1 MNLKLEGKKA
11 IVTGGTRGIGHA
23 IARRFALEGC
33 RVGIC
38 ARDGTRL
45 DAVLAAFA
53 ADGLSVIGAACD
65 VADGAAVKRWTAA
78 MAAELGGIDI
88 VVANVSALAGAS
100 DEAAWR
106 AGFEID
112 VLGTVRTVEAAMPH
126 LESSAAAAIVTVSSV
141 AGVESF
147 GGVRPYNSVKAA
159 VINYTSN
166 LANALAGQGIRANC
180 VSPGTI
186 FFEGGVWDQR
196 RLDDPEGYEAALA
209 RNPTGR
215 MGTPEEVADAV
226 AFSRA
231 RSQASPQARTW
242 WWTAGLRSA
251 CSSKPD
257 FRYGRGR
264 SGFGQAQFANR
275 MYL

>member
-1 MNLKLEGKKA
+1 MDLKLDGKKA
-11 IVTGGTRGIGHA
+11 IVTGGSRGIGHA
-23 IARRFALEGC
+23 IARRLALEGC

-38 ARDGTRL
+38 ARGAAGV

-53 ADGLSVIGAACD
+53 AEGLSVIGAACD
-65 VADGAAVKRWTAA
+65 VADGEAVRQWTAA
-78 MAAELGGIDI
+78 MAAALGGIDI
-88 VVANVSALAGAS
+88 VVANPSALAGAT

-106 AGFEID
+106 AGLEID

-126 LESSAAAAIVTVSSV
+126 LEDSEAAAIVTVSSV

-147 GGVRPYNSVKAA
+147 SGVRPYNSVKAA
-159 VINYTSN
+159 LINYTSN

-196 RLDDPEGYEAALA
+196 RLEDPEGYAAALA

-226 AFSRA
+226 VFL
-231 RSQASPQARTW
+231 ASP
-242 WWTAGLRSA
+242 L
-251 CSSKPD
+251 
-257 FRYGRGR
+257 
-264 SGFGQAQFANR
+264 SGFTTGTNLIVDGGITQRVQ
-275 MYL
+275 Y

>member
-1 MNLKLEGKKA
+1 MDLRLDGKTA

-23 IARRFALEGC
+23 IARRLALEGC

-38 ARDGTRL
+38 ARGAAGL

-53 ADGLSVIGAACD
+53 AEGLTVVGAVCD
-65 VADGAAVKRWTAA
+65 VADGAAVKQWTAA

-88 VVANVSALAGAS
+88 VVANPSALAGAS

-106 AGFEID
+106 AGFEVD
-112 VLGTVRTVEAAMPH
+112 VLGTVRTIEAAMPH
-126 LESSAAAAIVTVSSV
+126 LESSEVAAIVTISSA

-147 GGVRPYNSVKAA
+147 GGARAYNSVKAA

-166 LANALAGQGIRANC
+166 LANALAGRGIRANC

-186 FFEGGVWDQR
+186 FFKGGVWDQR
-196 RLDDPEGYEAALA
+196 RLDDPESYKAALA
-209 RNPTGR
+209 LNPTGR

-226 AFSRA
+226 AFL
-231 RSQASPQARTW
+231 ASP
-242 WWTAGLRSA
+242 L
-251 CSSKPD
+251 
-257 FRYGRGR
+257 
-264 SGFGQAQFANR
+264 SGFTTGANLMVDGSITQR
-275 MYL
+275 VQY

>member
-1 MNLKLEGKKA
+1 MDLKLDGKRA
-11 IVTGGTRGIGHA
+11 VVTGGTRGIGHA
-23 IARRFALEGC
+23 IARRLAREGC

-38 ARDGTRL
+38 ARDGARL
-45 DAVLAAFA
+45 DAVLEDFA
-53 ADGLSVIGAACD
+53 AAGLRVFGTTADI
-65 VADGAAVKRWTAA
+65 ADGDAVRRWTAE
-78 MAAELGGIDI
+78 MAQSLGGIDI
-88 VVANVSALAGAS
+88 VVANVSALAGAP
-100 DEAAWR
+100 DEASWR
-106 AGFEID
+106 AGFEVD

-126 LESSAAAAIVTVSSV
+126 LETSTAAAIITVSST

-186 FFEGGVWDQR
+186 YFEGGVWGRR
-196 RLDDPEGYEAALA
+196 RLEDPERYRAALA

-226 AFSRA
+226 VFL
-231 RSQASPQARTW
+231 ASPV
-242 WWTAGLRSA
+242 
-251 CSSKPD
+251 
-257 FRYGRGR
+257 
-264 SGFGQAQFANR
+264 SGFTTGANLVVDGGLTQR
-275 MYL
+275 VQY

>member
-1 MNLKLEGKKA
+1 MDLKLEGKKA

-106 AGFEID
+106 AGFEVD

-126 LESSAAAAIVTVSSV
+126 LESSEAAAIVTVSSV

-147 GGVRPYNSVKAA
+147 GGVRPLQLGQGRRHQLHVEPRQRARRQRHPCE
-159 VINYTSN
+159 
-166 LANALAGQGIRANC
+166 LRLAGH
-180 VSPGTI
+180 
-186 FFEGGVWDQR
+186 DLLR
-196 RLDDPEGYEAALA
+196 RRCLGPAA
-209 RNPTGR
+209 P
-215 MGTPEEVADAV
+215 
-226 AFSRA
+226 
-231 RSQASPQARTW
+231 
-242 WWTAGLRSA
+242 
-251 CSSKPD
+251 
-257 FRYGRGR
+257 
-264 SGFGQAQFANR
+264 
-275 MYL
+275 